1 MKECIV
7 YLGGSITQS
16 ANFEYL
22 KKKKKY
28 TILIDTN
35 LNCYCRKYADHFH
48 F

>member
-22 KKKKKY
+22 KKKKIY
-28 TILIDTN
+28 NFD
-35 LNCYCRKYADHFH
+35 
-48 F
+48 